1 MTTLNTIANICLA
14 AIPLLAIVYAA
25 SQPLTHV

>member
-1 MTTLNTIANICLA
+1 MSTFNTIANVCLA

-25 SQPLTHV
+25 AGTVGHV